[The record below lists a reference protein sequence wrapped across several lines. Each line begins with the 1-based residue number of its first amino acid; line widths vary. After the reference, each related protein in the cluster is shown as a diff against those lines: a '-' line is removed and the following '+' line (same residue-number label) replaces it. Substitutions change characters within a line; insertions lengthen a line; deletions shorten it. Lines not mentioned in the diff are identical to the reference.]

1 MADSVVFAD
10 NPAEACPGEILI
22 PFVRPQDVAD
32 IIIMSVLIYQLY
44 SWFKNTK
51 ALQIVLGLGFLA
63 LLYMV
68 TRTLGLFMTSWILQE
83 LGTVVFVVIIVIFQV
98 EIRQALY
105 RFSLLR
111 NFFGRQESLQQL
123 DLMELSTT
131 LFGLGAERTGALI
144 AFQRREPLDEYLHHG
159 VPLDGIVSGQ
169 LIGSIFKNGTP
180 LHDGAVVIRDGR
192 IALASCHL
200 PLSLNHDLPRNLGTR
215 HRAGIG
221 LSERSDAVVV
231 MVSEERGEVS
241 LALSGSLETF
251 DSQEQLSGRLNE
263 LLVAGAP
270 PVEKLSM
277 RERLR
282 RNFWPKLIT
291 VALVF
296 VCWLVITVKQGG
308 IVTVTVPIK
317 FHNLP
322 DEVVLVKSVPEEVEV
337 QLNVFSS
344 LIPSP
349 KQLDIVADIN
359 LAKLKEGSSTLP
371 IRTDDFNLPLGVVV
385 TSVNP
390 STVRVTADHK
400 VRKLIHVK
408 VKTVGRLPGKQRL
421 RRLVAEPDTVLVEGP
436 AGVISQLEEVQTE
449 VVDLSGVHR
458 DDVIEKPVQRPASMV
473 RILYD
478 GQVKV
483 LVITVEN

>member
-1 MADSVVFAD
+1 
-10 NPAEACPGEILI
+10 
-22 PFVRPQDVAD
+22 
-32 IIIMSVLIYQLY
+32 MSVLIYQLF

-63 LLYMV
+63 LLYIA

-111 NFFGRQESLQQL
+111 NFFGRQETLQQI

-131 LFGLGAERTGALI
+131 LFALGAARTGALI

-169 LIGSIFKNGTP
+169 LVGSIFKNGTP

-192 IALASCHL
+192 IAQASCHL
-200 PLSLNHDLPRNLGTR
+200 PLSLNPDLPRNLGTR

-241 LALSGSLETF
+241 LALSGQLETF
-251 DSQEQLSGRLNE
+251 ESQEQLSGRLNE
-263 LLVAGAP
+263 LLAAMAP
-270 PVEKLSM
+270 PVEKLSNKD
-277 RERLR
+277 RVL

-291 VALVF
+291 VAIVI

-359 LAKLKEGSSTLP
+359 LTKLKEGTSTLP

-390 STVRVTADHK
+390 STVRVTADLK
-400 VRKLIHVK
+400 VRKPVRVK
-408 VKTVGRLPGKQRL
+408 VKTIGRLPGNQRL
-421 RRLVAEPDTVLVEGP
+421 RRLVVEPDTVLVEGP
-436 AGVISQLEEVQTE
+436 AGVIGQLEEVQTE
-449 VVDLSGVHR
+449 VLDLSGLRR
-458 DDVIEKPVQRPASMV
+458 DDVVEKPVQRPASMV

-483 LVITVEN
+483 RVITTEK